1 MNLSKTDRF
10 DWIHKQLEPSNG
22 KYDWN
27 YSTFVSF
34 TMTPLVVNR
43 SYTPPRTAKD
53 PILQPVPGDCHG
65 IAYYQSMTYRC
76 FKILRSLRNRWINH
90 VSIIFFLDKHVS
102 RTGAHYITN
111 ITNPKTALFSPDFQ
125 KNAMTFAWQAI
136 LRKKK
141 RPVSYDWRPPGGP
154 SLDHL
159 QRGFEEHPPNSD
171 GHWSH
176 EQTIGGKYKISQ
188 V

>member
-27 YSTFVSF
+27 YSTLVSF

-141 RPVSYDWRPPGGP
+141 KKTTRVIWLETTWWPVPWP
-154 SLDHL
+154 SSARLRRTSSKQWWTL
-159 QRGFEEHPPNSD
+159 IPWTN
-171 GHWSH
+171 HWW
-176 EQTIGGKYKISQ
+176 Q

>member
-10 DWIHKQLEPSNG
+10 DWIHRQLEPSNG

-125 KNAMTFAWQAI
+125 KMPWH
-136 LRKKK
+136 LHGKRSSEKKK
-141 RPVSYDWRPPGGP
+141 KTTRVIWLETTWWPVPWP
-154 SLDHL
+154 SSARLRRTSSKQWWTL
-159 QRGFEEHPPNSD
+159 IPWTN
-171 GHWSH
+171 HWW
-176 EQTIGGKYKISQ
+176 Q